1 MASRWTWLQAQV
13 SDLEY
18 RIRQQ
23 NDIYRQIRMNKGAV
37 TLGDPPVVQ
46 DLTTRTRMLRPVLK
60 KCSPVDDK
68 VGAPATGP
76 EASPCNIST
85 LLCNVDKQSMHLTQ
99 QLGNVFSPQ
108 GSPMVTANC
117 HQVGAS
123 RLKSQNGFVEHGL
136 NNCTATTDVPGSVN
150 KTVQQTTD
158 RGVSLVTFDP
168 PSPANDITCQA
179 VRCRPVQSYRKRK
192 LLRTAGL
199 HLISRKA
206 ARLSL
211 VRCHCYPPVVPC
223 AICGG
228 RYNNT
233 QTAEPGVMTL
243 AERVALLDASYHA
256 ILSFPEGTCL
266 HNSRFKIAS
275 SFTIAQWGSFMVQSL
290 QCVPYE

>member
-1 MASRWTWLQAQV
+1 
-13 SDLEY
+13 
-18 RIRQQ
+18 
-23 NDIYRQIRMNKGAV
+23 MNKGAV

-68 VGAPATGP
+68 VGAPATRP

-85 LLCNVDKQSMHLTQ
+85 LLCNVDKQSTHLTQ

-108 GSPMVTANC
+108 TSPMVPANC
-117 HQVGAS
+117 QQVAAA
-123 RLKSQNGFVEHGL
+123 RLKLQAQNGFVEHGL
-136 NNCTATTDVPGSVN
+136 NNCTTTTNVPGSVN
-150 KTVQQTTD
+150 KQPTD
-158 RGVSLVTFDP
+158 SSVSLVTFDP

-199 HLISRKA
+199 HLMNRKA
-206 ARLSL
+206 ARLSM

-266 HNSRFKIAS
+266 HCSLFKTATS
-275 SFTIAQWGSFMVQSL
+275 MRIAQWGSL
-290 QCVPYE
+290 RVPVCCRENMLNIEFHKHSV